1 MEQCIPNTYF
11 DNPTRRHLLSFKLTP
26 ITNSEDVWKVSRLCV
41 CSERVCVGKPVRIGK
56 ASAPILPGCRIHTI
70 ITLIT
75 LITRLHHILGT
86 ATHTPTTQKSGG
98 GEPREGTLGQNEKI
112 KIDFPDDPRTPRSN
126 QPVGNTR
133 THSPHNSY
141 LHSGHLRSLL
151 QKLFAKNA
159 LFFLLRLT
167 FPYLTRPSRAPNFI
181 LSTDSDFS
189 ANFTF
194 RNMYGHDRSS
204 LSFS

>member
-1 MEQCIPNTYF
+1 M
-11 DNPTRRHLLSFKLTP
+11 SFKLTP

-75 LITRLHHILGT
+75 LITLITRLHHILGT

-98 GEPREGTLGQNEKI
+98 GGLREGTLGQNEKI

-133 THSPHNSY
+133 IYYPHNSS

-159 LFFLLRLT
+159 LFLPPTPT
-167 FPYLTRPSRAPNFI
+167 FPYLTIPSRASNFI
-181 LSTDSDFS
+181 PSTDSDS
-189 ANFTF
+189 SVNFTF
-194 RNMYGHDRSS
+194 RNIYGHDRSS